1 MVFED
6 VYQNDVLVATHA
18 DIQDKGQTVKFKSKP
33 EQPKPEQPSKQ
44 PEKPVQPQPKVEQPI
59 KVQPIVKAVEP
70 APKKS
75 KIRSQQQ
82 VEKKKIHT
90 GSGLVQW

>member
-1 MVFED
+1 
-6 VYQNDVLVATHA
+6 
-18 DIQDKGQTVKFKSKP
+18 FKSKP

-70 APKKS
+70 APKKVENTLPTTGG
-75 KIRSQQQ
+75 KEENPYWKWIGAVMMLLGGFVAIRAYRTQ
-82 VEKKKIHT
+82 KANK
-90 GSGLVQW
+90 